1 MKEKVLRYNFKT
13 KLYNTLKERILQL
26 NQVELAK
33 VIDEVYS
40 FIEYFQRRDII
51 LQTKFGVENV
61 MFDTDDRVIIM
72 GLKLGYRTSKEQ
84 TIRLVGHL

>member
-72 GLKLGYRTSKEQ
+72 GLKLGYRTFE
-84 TIRLVGHL
+84 HLKNKPLD